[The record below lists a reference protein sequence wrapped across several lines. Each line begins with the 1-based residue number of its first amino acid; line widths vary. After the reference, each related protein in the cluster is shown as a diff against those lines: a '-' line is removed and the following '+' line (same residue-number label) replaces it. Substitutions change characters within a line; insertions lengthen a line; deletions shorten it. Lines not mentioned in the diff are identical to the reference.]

1 MMTFDPDGIV
11 RIVFHPSAGRGAGQ
25 QRAEN
30 LASSLHAINIAS
42 ELVDASF
49 VSMET
54 NATNP
59 VPFRGIVVVGGDGL
73 IHRVLPHLVN
83 TGIPVGIVP
92 AGSGNDLWR
101 MLAHQ
106 NQHESIERIVS
117 HFMHR
122 REAMKVDALEL
133 KFEDDPG
140 QIKYAVGAVSWGAE
154 AKINAAANELPRQ
167 LGAFRYIVGLLFALP
182 RLKSFH
188 SRVATPEFSFDG
200 PALAASIANIRSLGG
215 GIRLF
220 PAAEFTDGVLELSMV
235 RGENVL
241 PVLPSIGKIL
251 SGSAHRWKISHG
263 LSSAHV
269 ETQQDSF
276 ADGEYVGTGNFDVR
290 VLTGAINLIS

>member
-30 LASSLHAINIAS
+30 LASSLHAINVES
-42 ELVDASF
+42 EIVDASV

-54 NATNP
+54 TGTNT
-59 VPFRGIVVVGGDGL
+59 VACRGFVVVGGDGL
-73 IHRVLPHLVN
+73 IHRVLPRFVS

-106 NQHESIERIVS
+106 NQQESIERIVS

-122 REAMKVDALEL
+122 REAMKVDVLEL
-133 KFEDDPG
+133 KFENDPG
-140 QIKYAVGAVSWGAE
+140 HIRLALGAVSWGAE
-154 AKINAAANELPRQ
+154 AQINAAANELPRQ
-167 LGAFRYIVGLLFALP
+167 LGAFRYVVGLIFALP

-188 SRVATPEFSFDG
+188 SSVIAPEFSFDG

-220 PAAEFTDGVLELSMV
+220 PSADFTDGVLELSMV
-235 RGENVL
+235 RGKNVL

-251 SGSAHRWKISHG
+251 RGAAHRWKISNR

-290 VLTGAINLIS
+290 VLTGAIELIS